1 MRPGLATISLKV
13 DHICIIS
20 IQFGGNWLF
29 TGFYNMFFDNN
40 FLFFV
45 TVMMTAGGLQSKFCK
60 KTTYAFFPYG
70 LIAFDSLQ
78 DFKIIF

>member
-1 MRPGLATISLKV
+1 
-13 DHICIIS
+13 
-20 IQFGGNWLF
+20 
-29 TGFYNMFFDNN
+29 MFIDNN

-45 TVMMTAGGLQSKFCK
+45 TVTAMCTLDDSLQSKFLK

-78 DFKIIF
+78 DFKII

>member
-1 MRPGLATISLKV
+1 
-13 DHICIIS
+13 
-20 IQFGGNWLF
+20 
-29 TGFYNMFFDNN
+29 MFFDNN

-45 TVMMTAGGLQSKFCK
+45 TMTATLDDSWRSSIKILKEDHICILSI
-60 KTTYAFFPYG
+60 YG

>member
-1 MRPGLATISLKV
+1 
-13 DHICIIS
+13 
-20 IQFGGNWLF
+20 
-29 TGFYNMFFDNN
+29 MFFDNN

-45 TVMMTAGGLQSKFCK
+45 TVTAGGLQSKFGK
-60 KTTYAFFPYG
+60 KTTYALFPYG